1 MSAHATDIFSLAVA
15 QDQIL
20 SGSGSSSI
28 KIYSTTNPGFPLSRT
43 LEKAHAL
50 GCHHLAVSKNGQ
62 VAASAG
68 FGGEVKIWDSQ
79 GEVWVEKAS
88 LVGAISF

>member
-1 MSAHATDIFSLAVA
+1 MSAHVADIFSLAVA

-28 KIYSTTNPGFPLSRT
+28 KIYSTANPEFSLAQT
-43 LEKAHAL
+43 LETAHPL
-50 GCHHLAVSKNGQ
+50 GCHHLTVSKNGQ

-79 GEVWVEKAS
+79 GGLWVEQAS
-88 LVGAISF
+88 LVGAISY